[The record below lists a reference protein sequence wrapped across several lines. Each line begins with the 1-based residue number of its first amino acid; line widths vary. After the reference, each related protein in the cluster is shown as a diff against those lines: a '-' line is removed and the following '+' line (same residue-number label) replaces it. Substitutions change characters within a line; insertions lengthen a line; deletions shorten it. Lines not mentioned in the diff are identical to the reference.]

1 MSFGYVVLGFNSHP
15 SRGEAAPSNVLI
27 QDAAGN
33 DNKFTTTIG
42 GSATNDNDFQAPFAV
57 QAGQAIT
64 FGFYSQ
70 HTGNVNTYA
79 WSILN
84 INDPEGLVASY
95 SVSPSSGVIDGGAG
109 INWNDLVITIAGSIN
124 PGAQAE
130 HQVRLSTQNSG
141 GTTIKNYTLIIAAQ

>member
-1 MSFGYVVLGFNSHP
+1 VSFGYVVLGFNSYP
-15 SRGEAAPSNVLI
+15 KRGEAAPSNVLI

-33 DNKFTTTIG
+33 DNRFTTTIG

-70 HTGNVNTYA
+70 HTGNVSQYA

-84 INDPEGLVASY
+84 INDLEGIVASY
-95 SVSPSSGVIDGGAG
+95 SISPSSGVIDGGTG
-109 INWNDLVITIAGSIN
+109 TNWTNLVITIASSIN

-141 GTTIKNYTLIIAAQ
+141 GTTIKDYTLILMSP